1 MGTVAP
7 KGAGFAG
14 SMRSN
19 QLRPPAPSASGQPAP
34 RSHSPPHFHSKI
46 EEKGRRM
53 SEFIETNIIG
63 KKTQVIVPEEAEAAP
78 ITDYGIYDAII
89 LETEFEFDRC
99 QDEFFQI
106 PLNDKRILDA
116 AKEWEE
122 AGITLLGYA
131 LSLFNS
137 SKGDKA
143 KQDYAN
149 ILIDRVTKAAGL
161 RRNNIAQHRR
171 LMLEQKPE
179 DAERKKLFKSL
190 MHADHVLQRSY
201 NTQVRYRDL
210 YEKSQVLNNSK
221 QEELVRESWKAAQER
236 KLIPDDVIHIPGK
249 IYPPIPIPA
258 GERVVEPPLAYQLMK
273 AQPAEAKIYD
283 RELDELVLKPGYVS
297 PDGLVDDQS
306 VIRDREKG
314 EVIMKLRGGE
324 PVIWK
329 EWKAKSTSDV
339 PDPDSWMVEY
349 NIRLYN
355 QIEQDKHINVYEPWP
370 YEFDDMSYQV
380 VVEAADEVAEESEP
394 DPDPPMDDTPSDE

>member
-1 MGTVAP
+1 
-7 KGAGFAG
+7 
-14 SMRSN
+14 
-19 QLRPPAPSASGQPAP
+19 
-34 RSHSPPHFHSKI
+34 
-46 EEKGRRM
+46 M

-179 DAERKKLFKSL
+179 DDERKKLFKSL

-210 YEKSQVLNNSK
+210 YEKGQVLNNSK

-370 YEFDDMSYQV
+370 YEFDDMTYQV
-380 VVEAADEVAEESEP
+380 VVEAEDEGSETSEP
-394 DPDPPMDDTPSDE
+394 DPDPPMDDAPSDE